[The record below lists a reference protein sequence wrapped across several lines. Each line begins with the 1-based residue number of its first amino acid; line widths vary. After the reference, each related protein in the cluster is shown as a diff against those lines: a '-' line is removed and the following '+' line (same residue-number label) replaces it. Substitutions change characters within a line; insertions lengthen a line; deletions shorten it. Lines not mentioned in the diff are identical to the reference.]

1 MEKKIIGGVFKDQFD
16 AVNVIEQLERN
27 GYNRN
32 DISIFAKDE
41 VISRTITDKTEID
54 VSGDTKDHHN
64 RGKKAGKGLGIG
76 AGAGAVLGGAAGLA
90 LLAIPGVGPIMAA
103 GPIAA
108 AIEGGLIGAGGG
120 GIVGA
125 LTGAGITEEQAKEYD
140 KYLNEGY
147 IVILVEA
154 DQTQEEN
161 VFGTYTSHNTRNT
174 HMYPSY
180 IGGKNNNY

>member
-27 GYNRN
+27 GYNRK
-32 DISIFAKDE
+32 DISIFAKDDG
-41 VISRTITDKTEID
+41 ISEAIEEKTDIE
-54 VSGDTKDHHN
+54 VSGDSKKKNN
-64 RGKKAGKGLGIG
+64 RGEKAGKGFGIG
-76 AGAGAVLGGAAGLA
+76 AGAGAVLGGIAGLG
-90 LLAIPGVGPIMAA
+90 LLAIPGAGPIVAA

-120 GIVGA
+120 GLVGA
-125 LTGAGITEEQAKEYD
+125 MTGAGLTEDQAKEYD
-140 KYLNEGY
+140 KYLNEGH

-154 DQTQEEN
+154 DKTQEEN
-161 VFGTYTSHNTRNT
+161 VFNTYTSNNTRNS

-180 IGGKNNNY
+180 EGRTNTF